1 MALGDTREMPC
12 FRPGSLGA
20 PLGSCGGCRV
30 VMFWCILGE
39 FLCADNL
46 PFHRKSEELML
57 RRDVPDGN
65 PHAAADNKRDA
76 F

>member
-1 MALGDTREMPC
+1 
-12 FRPGSLGA
+12 
-20 PLGSCGGCRV
+20 
-30 VMFWCILGE
+30 MFWCILGE